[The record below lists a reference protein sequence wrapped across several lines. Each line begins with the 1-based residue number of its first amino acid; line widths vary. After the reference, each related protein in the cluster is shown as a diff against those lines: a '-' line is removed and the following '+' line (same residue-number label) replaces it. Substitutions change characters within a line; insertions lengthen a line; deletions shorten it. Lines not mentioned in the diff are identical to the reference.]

1 MYAINDFYSLPLRP
15 EDVTLLQ
22 GILDEELEARHIT
35 IDSEKADTIARRL
48 IELFQS
54 GVRDED
60 ALRYVI
66 KAK

>member
-35 IDSEKADTIARRL
+35 IDSENADTIARRL